1 MLECQNQFLK
11 KNDVINIIK
20 ENIKLLKVID
30 SSINI
35 KFLTRSDKIY
45 FFCDSEQISRVF
57 FNLIKNSIE
66 SIQEKA
72 QKNGDFAK
80 KINIEIVGK
89 NDYIDFTI
97 NDNGTGVSEKDL
109 KHILKPYYTTKSK
122 GSGLGLSIVN
132 KIIYD
137 HNGKIN
143 FEKQQSGAKINIKF
157 QKNGN

>member
-1 MLECQNQFLK
+1 VLDQKLIRENPTSVEENLSLRGKVYKISHIHELTVK
-11 KNDVINIIK
+11 KK
-20 ENIKLLKVID
+20 EID
-30 SSINI
+30 
-35 KFLTRSDKIY
+35 
-45 FFCDSEQISRVF
+45 
-57 FNLIKNSIE
+57 
-66 SIQEKA
+66 
-72 QKNGDFAK
+72 
-80 KINIEIVGK
+80 IEIAGK
-89 NDYIDFTI
+89 SDYIDFTI